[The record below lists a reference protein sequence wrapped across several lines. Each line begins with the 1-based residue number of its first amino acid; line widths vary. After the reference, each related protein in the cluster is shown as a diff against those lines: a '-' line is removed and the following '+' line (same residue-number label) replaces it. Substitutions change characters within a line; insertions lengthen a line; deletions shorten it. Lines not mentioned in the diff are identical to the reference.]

1 MYARNYTVI
10 VLIVILALG
19 QYQSASSL
27 PVRTRGVVNRFT
39 SLVRSFYNPAAKGT
53 LPVDTDTALLEEDSN
68 SVERFNSAPADDDLV
83 EFMDITGST
92 GSSTGS
98 ASGSASG
105 LAPETLAM
113 LASGASGATGAT
125 GATGLTGTTGSTGAT
140 GLTGMTGMTG
150 ILAHKKPK
158 DDCSTALRAVEEK
171 LAVENVS
178 SAVLHME
185 IGKWCRTLFKRRSHF
200 KVSAYTVERICSQA
214 EQIFFK
220 RPNSTRYS
228 KDWKRENEFCLHM
241 RAAFDKIL
249 AIPETHEFEKVKP
262 PVTPADTQT
271 LPRAKSMNLVGKD
284 GTCCAPHRAA
294 GCAEDSIKKCVC
306 KHDKHCCENEWD
318 LQCVDQVETF
328 LCASCPRPAFIEES
342 EH

>member
-1 MYARNYTVI
+1 MYTRNYTI
-10 VLIVILALG
+10 VAFIVVLALG
-19 QYQSASSL
+19 QYQSALSA
-27 PVRTRGVVNRFT
+27 PIRTRGVV
-39 SLVRSFYNPAAKGT
+39 S
-53 LPVDTDTALLEEDSN
+53 
-68 SVERFNSAPADDDLV
+68 RFNSLVKSFYSTAEKDASVPTADDFV

-98 ASGSASG
+98 ASGSAAR
-105 LAPETLAM
+105 LAPETEAM
-113 LASGASGATGAT
+113 LSTGASGATGAT
-125 GATGLTGTTGSTGAT
+125 GLTGATGSTGAT

-150 ILAHKKPK
+150 VLAHKTPK
-158 DDCSTALRAVEEK
+158 DDCSSALRAVEEK

-178 SAVLHME
+178 SAVLHKE
-185 IGKWCRTLFKRRSHF
+185 IGNWCRTLFKRRSHF
-200 KVSAYTVERICSQA
+200 KVSTYTVERICSQA

-220 RPNSTRYS
+220 RPNNTRYS

-241 RAAFDKIL
+241 RASFDKIL

-262 PVTPADTQT
+262 AVTAADTQT
-271 LPRAKSMNLVGKD
+271 LIKAKTMNLVGKD
-284 GTCCAPHRAA
+284 GTCCAPHKAA
-294 GCAEDSIKKCVC
+294 GCAEDNIKKCVC